1 MFYNVKRKIKTCS
14 KKGIVMANKSGRPAK
29 GSGQNSKEKII
40 NTTISIIRG
49 KGADAVTV
57 RDVCTEAGLSI
68 GTFYH
73 YFRDK
78 DDLMMYFLRETSFD
92 LFELKTPFSD
102 IAGRI
107 SELYMHL
114 IRKYMELGLDFMK
127 SFYSTNNQSLS
138 AYMGEVNG
146 TFAPSTVMARSETEM
161 NAALNA
167 GYLMNDVD
175 IHLICT
181 DICTIVKG
189 CVFEW
194 CLNNGEMDIEVALH
208 RIIACYISRY
218 IQKPD

>member
-1 MFYNVKRKIKTCS
+1 
-14 KKGIVMANKSGRPAK
+14 MANRSGRPAK
-29 GSGQNSKEKII
+29 GDELNSKEKII
-40 NTTISIIRG
+40 DTTVSIIKK

-57 RDVCTEAGLSI
+57 RDVCKEAGLSI

-92 LFELKTPFSD
+92 SFKLKTPVSD

-114 IRKYMELGLDFMK
+114 IHKYMDLGIDFMK
-127 SFYSTNNQSLS
+127 SFYSTGNRSLS
-138 AYMGEVNG
+138 AYMGEVDG
-146 TFAPSTVMARSETEM
+146 SFLPGTVMARCEVEM
-161 NAALNA
+161 NTALDD
-167 GYLMNDVD
+167 GYIKTGADT
-175 IHLICT
+175 HLICT

-194 CLNNGEMDIEVALH
+194 CLSDGDMDIESTLH
-208 RIIACYISRY
+208 RILELYLSN
-218 IQKPD
+218 QKNSG

>member
-1 MFYNVKRKIKTCS
+1 
-14 KKGIVMANKSGRPAK
+14 MANRSGRPAK
-29 GSGQNSKEKII
+29 GDELNSKEKII
-40 NTTISIIRG
+40 DTTVSIIKK

-57 RDVCTEAGLSI
+57 RDVCKEAGLSI

-92 LFELKTPFSD
+92 SFKLKTPVSD

-114 IRKYMELGLDFMK
+114 IHKYIDLGLDFMK
-127 SFYSTNNQSLS
+127 SFYSTGNRSLS
-138 AYMGEVNG
+138 AYMGEVDG
-146 TFAPSTVMARSETEM
+146 AFAPGTVMARCETEM
-161 NAALNA
+161 NTALDN
-167 GYLMNDVD
+167 GYLKSGSD

-194 CLNNGEMDIEVALH
+194 CLSDGDMDIESTLH
-208 RIIACYISRY
+208 RILDLYLENH
-218 IQKPD
+218 KNNG